1 MGNNVFRP
9 TPPPPPPVPISPPVP
24 PALPLPATAAN
35 VQPSLFTSKAYNTAG
50 ESVFN
55 NVYQNTGV
63 LVDTNNLNNCMNLAN
78 NDPYSMNNC
87 ILTYVKGIDQNN
99 STMINLTKGN
109 SNDTFNNIENFQ
121 NCNNSTDY
129 YFTRTVVISFILLLL
144 FILCKK

>member
-1 MGNNVFRP
+1 MGNNIFKP
-9 TPPPPPPVPISPPVP
+9 SPPPPPPPPPAPPAP
-24 PALPLPATAAN
+24 PALPVPATAAN
-35 VQPSLFTSKAYNTAG
+35 VQPSLFTSRAYNTAG

-109 SNDTFNNIENFQ
+109 TNDTFNNIEKFS
-121 NCNNSTDY
+121 NCNTLSNDY
-129 YFTRTVVISFILLLL
+129 FSKFIIISFILLLL

>member
-1 MGNNVFRP
+1 MGNNIFRP
-9 TPPPPPPVPISPPVP
+9 IPPPPPVPPSLPVP
-24 PALPLPATAAN
+24 ATTAN
-35 VQPSLFTSKAYNTAG
+35 VQPSLFTSRAYNTAG

-99 STMINLTKGN
+99 SSMINLTKGN

>member
-1 MGNNVFRP
+1 MGNNILKP
-9 TPPPPPPVPISPPVP
+9 SSPPSLPPPSLPAP
-24 PALPLPATAAN
+24 PALPIPAN
-35 VQPSLFTSKAYNTAG
+35 VANLQPSLFTSKTYNNTG

-78 NDPYSMNNC
+78 NDPYTMNNC

-109 SNDTFNNIENFQ
+109 INDTFNNIENFSH
-121 NCNNSTDY
+121 CNTLSDDY
-129 YFTRTVVISFILLLL
+129 FSKFIVISFILLLL
-144 FILCKK
+144 FICLKNK